1 MPDLQP
7 LYQRAAMIRD
17 AVLKWE
23 NTANRVGSLFY
34 DILSQ
39 IQTIDTGLSDKYLRK
54 DIPDSAKEKITFEK
68 GLQIGPA
75 FAPGYTGTGGNIDE
89 KGNAE
94 LESLTL
100 RKFLEVPELRFNR
113 VDVNVGDK
121 WRAPG
126 GGLIEL
132 VDPVAQIVTLKL
144 EDGEIG
150 AIALDDICMGIF
162 HFETGNSLED
172 LDDSKG
178 NRAYAGFSTCYFRVT
193 EIIELGDNSRFRYA
207 LRPVDGNYTAQVH
220 PMPGMHFVSYGNF
233 TNANRQTSCYETRTY
248 QRYLTKVNGW
258 EYGVNNIAAQFG
270 DLTNL
275 SIHGLQMEGY
285 SAYLNNIY
293 MSGTIQQFELLQPL
307 RMEISSSMGDMLAE
321 GESTVI
327 DVEVY
332 KGWVNLT
339 ADVQSWVWTRDS
351 GSGAD
356 DLVWNQAH
364 AGLTSN
370 ATLSYDD
377 MGSAVDTNVSCLFHV
392 TATISEETIQ
402 ATITL

>member
-54 DIPDSAKEKITFEK
+54 DIPDTAKEKITFEK

-89 KGNAE
+89 EGNAE

-100 RKFLEVPELRFNR
+100 RKFLEVPELRYNR
-113 VDVNVGDK
+113 VEVNVGDK

-126 GGLIEL
+126 GGLIES
-132 VDPVAQIVTLKL
+132 VDPVAQVVTLKL

-150 AIALDDICMGIF
+150 AVALDDICMGIF
-162 HFETGNSLED
+162 HFETGNASAD

-178 NRAYAGFSTCYFRVT
+178 NRAFAGFSTCYFRIT
-193 EIIELGDNSRFRYA
+193 EIIEAGDNRRFRYA
-207 LRPVDGNYTAQVH
+207 LRPVDGNYPAQVY

-248 QRYLTKVNGW
+248 QRYLTGVSGW
-258 EYGVNNIAAQFG
+258 EYSVNNIAAQFG
-270 DLTNL
+270 DLANL

-351 GSGAD
+351 GSAAD

-364 AGLTSN
+364 AGLASQ
-370 ATLSYDD
+370 AKLSYEDL
-377 MGSAVDTNVSCLFHV
+377 GAAVDTNVSCLFHI
-392 TATISEETIQ
+392 TATIKEETIQ

>member
-68 GLQIGPA
+68 GLQIGES
-75 FAPGYTGTGGNIDE
+75 FVPGYTGTGGNIDE

-100 RKFLEVPELRFNR
+100 RKFLEVPELRYNR

-126 GGLIEL
+126 GGLIES
-132 VDPVAQIVTLKL
+132 VDPVAQVVTLKL

-150 AIALDDICMGIF
+150 AVALDDICMGIF
-162 HFETGNSLED
+162 HFETGNASAD
-172 LDDSKG
+172 IDDSKG
-178 NRAYAGFSTCYFRVT
+178 NRAFAGFSTCYFRIT
-193 EIIELGDNSRFRYA
+193 EIIEAGDNRHFRYA
-207 LRPVDGNYTAQVH
+207 LRPVDGNYHAQVH

-248 QRYLTKVNGW
+248 QRYLTGVSGW
-258 EYGVNNIAAQFG
+258 EYSVNNIAAQFG
-270 DLTNL
+270 DLANL

-339 ADVQSWVWTRDS
+339 VDVQSWVWTRDS
-351 GSGAD
+351 GSAAD
-356 DLVWNQAH
+356 DLAWNQAH
-364 AGLTSN
+364 AGLASQ
-370 ATLSYDD
+370 AMLSYEDL
-377 MGSAVDTNVSCLFHV
+377 GAAVDTNVSCLFHI
-392 TATISEETIQ
+392 TATIKEETIQ

>member
-75 FAPGYTGTGGNIDE
+75 FAPGLLGGNVDE
-89 KGNAE
+89 RGNAE

-100 RKFLEVPELRFNR
+100 RKFLEVPELRYNR

-126 GGLIEL
+126 GGLIES
-132 VDPVAQIVTLKL
+132 VDPVAQVVTLKL

-150 AIALDDICMGIF
+150 AVALDDICMGIF
-162 HFETGNSLED
+162 HFETGNASAD

-178 NRAYAGFSTCYFRVT
+178 NRAFAGFSTCYFRIT
-193 EIIELGDNSRFRYA
+193 EIIEAGDNRRFRYA
-207 LRPVDGNYTAQVH
+207 LRPVDGNYHAQVH

-248 QRYLTKVNGW
+248 QRYLTGVSGW

-270 DLTNL
+270 DLANL
-275 SIHGLQMEGY
+275 SIHGLQMSGY

-307 RMEISSSMGDMLAE
+307 RMEITSSMGDLLAE
-321 GESTVI
+321 GESTVV
-327 DVEVY
+327 DVEVFN
-332 KGWVNLT
+332 GWVNLT
-339 ADVQSWVWTRDS
+339 AEVQSWTWSRDS
-351 GSGAD
+351 GNTAD

-364 AGLTSN
+364 AGLTSQ
-370 ATLSYDD
+370 ASLSYDD
-377 MGSAVDTNVSCLFHV
+377 LGAAVDTNVACLFHI
-392 TATISEETIQ
+392 TARIKEETIQ